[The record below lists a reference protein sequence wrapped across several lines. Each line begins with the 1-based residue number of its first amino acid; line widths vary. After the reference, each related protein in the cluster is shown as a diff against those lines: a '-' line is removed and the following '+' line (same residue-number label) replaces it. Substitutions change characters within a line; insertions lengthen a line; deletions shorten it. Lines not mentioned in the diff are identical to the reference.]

1 MSFTSLQLASYV
13 SGELVGD
20 GSALCCGAEIDTR
33 REMRGKIFFALEG
46 EHQDGHAYINE
57 AVSKG
62 CAAVVVSQNIKTSVP
77 VIKVCCPRKAL
88 FDLAVARR
96 NNIRGQVIAITGSV
110 GKTTTKDIASHL
122 LGTRAVSSPKSFNN
136 ELGVPLTLLAAENAD
151 FIVVEVGANEVG
163 EISKLAS
170 LVRPHVAV
178 ITAIAPAH
186 LKGFGSLDAIL
197 KEKTSLL
204 QALPN
209 DGVAVVAEGIE
220 LSHMNLASQVI
231 RVGTTSSADIKIDIG
246 ISKQGFATILLN
258 SNDFILSLLGSH
270 NSINA
275 TLAVVAV
282 QKLLSRVGMH
292 RPIPDLLAEAC
303 NVPPTEGRMQ
313 SQSHG
318 NINFI
323 NDSYNA
329 NPASM
334 KSLLKFARVSEVRRK
349 ILVLGDMLE
358 LGEASETE
366 HQLLAREIKL
376 VQADIVFLI
385 GPNMN
390 SVAKCLSNAI
400 YQPKADQETFDSI
413 AALCKPGDTIYIKGS
428 RKLKLER
435 IIKTCSRIKVS

>member
-13 SGELVGD
+13 SGKLVGD
-20 GSALCCGAEIDTR
+20 GSVLCCGAEIDTR
-33 REMRGKIFFALEG
+33 REMRGKIFFALGG
-46 EHQDGHAYINE
+46 EHQDGHAYIND
-57 AVSKG
+57 AVNKG

-77 VIKVCCPRKAL
+77 VVKVCCTRKAL

-96 NNIRGQVIAITGSV
+96 KNIRGQVIAITGSV

-170 LVRPHVAV
+170 LIKPHVAV
-178 ITAIAPAH
+178 ITAIGSAH

-209 DGVAVVAEGIE
+209 DGVAVIAEGIE
-220 LSHMNLASQVI
+220 LSHMNLASQVV
-231 RVGTTSSADIKIDIG
+231 RVGTSSVADIKIDIG

-275 TLAVVAV
+275 ALAVVAV
-282 QKLLSRVGMH
+282 HKLLSRVGVH
-292 RPIPDLLAEAC
+292 KPIPTLLAEAC
-303 NVPPTEGRMQ
+303 NVLPTEGRMQ
-313 SQSHG
+313 FQSHG

-329 NPASM
+329 NPTSM
-334 KSLLKFARVSEVRRK
+334 KSLLNFARVSEAHRK

-358 LGEASETE
+358 LGEASEAE

-376 VQADIVFLI
+376 AQAEIVFLI
-385 GPNMN
+385 GPKMN
-390 SVAKCLSNAI
+390 SVAKCLPNAI

-413 AALCKPGDTIYIKGS
+413 VALCKPGDTIYIKGS